1 MSENVTPRQRRA
13 IEALTTTG
21 QVTDAAKAAKVARRT
36 VYRWMR
42 EDAFRGALAEAEAEA
57 LAALSRELVGMGTDA
72 TATIRA
78 TMADKTAS
86 PTVRLR
92 AADIV
97 LGRLL
102 QLRELVALEDRV
114 QALEDKIGGTSWR
127 R

>member
-21 QVTDAAKAAKVARRT
+21 QVTDAAAAAKVARRT
-36 VYRWMR
+36 VYRWLR
-42 EDAFRGALAEAEAEA
+42 LDDFRGALAEAEGES